1 MQAKLEKLCTT
12 QRPQSEFESM
22 GLKVNYCLLLSSFLC
37 IQIPKGVGVVN
48 TPPPSSASLTNAA
61 SAAYYVF
68 VAKHNGKE
76 EIF

>member
-1 MQAKLEKLCTT
+1 MQEKLEKLCTI
-12 QRPQSEFESM
+12 QLGLDRNLNPG
-22 GLKVNYCLLLSSFLC
+22 GLKVIYCLLLSSFLC
-37 IQIPKGVGVVN
+37 IQISEGGLITGPFLN
-48 TPPPSSASLTNAA
+48 LPSNAA